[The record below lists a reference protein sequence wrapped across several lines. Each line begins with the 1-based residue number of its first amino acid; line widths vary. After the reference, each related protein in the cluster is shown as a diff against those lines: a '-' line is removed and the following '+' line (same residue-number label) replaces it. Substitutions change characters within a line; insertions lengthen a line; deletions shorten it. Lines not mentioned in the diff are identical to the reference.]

1 MNYLHFKGEMREL
14 AAQVEPTNQT
24 ICQESQRIG
33 AIALL
38 EVDKKYGENSEGHLS
53 HHATPHSI
61 HMISRNIELLN
72 KLYPYIS
79 EEHRPRIY
87 DLAAIS
93 GAVHDEEQDLGP
105 GANEKASGQYGVA
118 LARKSS
124 DPEIRSEQ
132 SAIRIIRAVNGTFAL
147 EDKDAVVVQPN
158 VCVGEPDP
166 LVFTMAF
173 ADRNAIAMEG
183 TPRMITDVTNLAFEW
198 FKNPTVPQYKKVLG
212 LQARF
217 IKGGMGD
224 EAIKPQLAYHFPD
237 NHEEVFEIL
246 WDSYNPIIRSAYKA
260 AMVLPKATGL
270 DEALAK
276 IVSAANP
283 REATRIAQDKLSNII
298 H

>member
-14 AAQVEPTNQT
+14 AAKVEPEDQY
-24 ICQESQRIG
+24 ICQEAQRIG
-33 AIALL
+33 AIALH
-38 EVDKKYGENSEGHLS
+38 EVDQKYGENSDSPLS

-72 KLYPYIS
+72 KLYPYIG
-79 EEHRPRIY
+79 EERRHRIY
-87 DLAAIS
+87 DIGAIS
-93 GAVHDEEQDLGP
+93 GAVHDKEQDLGP
-105 GANEKASGQYGVA
+105 GANEKASGQYGVD
-118 LARKSS
+118 LAKTST

-132 SAIRIIRAVNGTFAL
+132 SALRIVRAVNGTFAI
-147 EDKDAVVVQPN
+147 EDKDMVVAQPN

-183 TPRMITDVTNLAFEW
+183 IPRMITDVTNLAFEW
-198 FKNPTVPQYKKVLG
+198 FKHPTALQYRKVLE

-217 IKGGMGD
+217 IKGGMGE

-237 NHEEVFEIL
+237 NHEEVYDIL
-246 WDSYNPIIRSAYKA
+246 WDNYNPIIRSAYKK